1 MQIELRN
8 LLLFFN
14 ENSIVLPSIA
24 TYRKIYMTYI
34 PNYANIRTIPV

>member
-14 ENSIVLPSIA
+14 ENSIVLPSI
-24 TYRKIYMTYI
+24 YRKIYMTYI